1 MKIKIYRTIKRVP
14 ISVNIINLSEEAQR
28 WEQLEKKLAKRF
40 T

>member
-1 MKIKIYRTIKRVP
+1 MKIKIHRTIKRVP

-28 WEQLEKKLAKRF
+28 WEKLEKKLTKRF